1 MQLLLCLIDMAQVNE
16 QVVMEAL
23 KQCMDP
29 EVPLSV
35 VDLGLIYGVDINDK
49 NDVNIKMTM
58 TTRGCPLHD
67 TLVSDV
73 KRYLGKVN
81 GIGNINVEIVW
92 DPPWSPDRMSTE
104 AKEKIYGKK
113 SLRFSIDLEKSK
125 PVKVGKAVQQQ
136 DGSLALLNDQN
147 QGFMVNDQLIEFW
160 KMCDGTKTITEL
172 VDSFATKLNMQRADV
187 EKEVVELIQQMLE
200 ANLLKAEN

>member
-1 MQLLLCLIDMAQVNE
+1 MGNMAQKVSE
-16 QVVMEAL
+16 QVVMDAL
-23 KQCMDP
+23 KKCMDP

-35 VDLGLIYGVDINDK
+35 VDLGLIYGVDISDK

-67 TLVSDV
+67 TLVKDV
-73 KRYLGKVN
+73 KMYLGKVD

-92 DPPWSPDRMSTE
+92 EPPWSTDRMSPE

-125 PVKVGKAVQQQ
+125 LSKLGRVMQQQ
-136 DGSLALLNDQN
+136 DGSLALLNEQN
-147 QGFMVNDQLIEFW
+147 QGFMVNDSLIEFW
-160 KMCDGTKTITEL
+160 KLCDGTKTVTQLI
-172 VDSFATKLNMQRADV
+172 DMFASKLNMPRSDV
-187 EKEVVELIQQMLE
+187 EKEVVELVQQMLE
-200 ANLLKAEN
+200 ANLIKAEN

>member
-1 MQLLLCLIDMAQVNE
+1 MAQKVTE
-16 QVVMEAL
+16 QVVIDAL

-35 VDLGLIYGVDINDK
+35 VDLGLVYGVDISDK

-67 TLVSDV
+67 TLVNDV
-73 KRYLGKVN
+73 KRYLGKVE
-81 GIGNINVEIVW
+81 GIGDINVEIVW
-92 DPPWSPDRMSTE
+92 DPPWTPERMSPE

-125 PVKVGKAVQQQ
+125 PVKQGKVIQQT
-136 DGSLALLNDQN
+136 DGSLALINDQN
-147 QGFMVNDQLIEFW
+147 QGFIVNEQLVEFW
-160 KMCDGTKTITEL
+160 KMCDGTKTVTQL
-172 VDSFATKLNMQRADV
+172 VDTFAAKLNIQRSDV
-187 EKEVVELIQQMLE
+187 EKEVVELVQQML
-200 ANLLKAEN
+200 AGNLLKAEN

>member
-1 MQLLLCLIDMAQVNE
+1 MID
-16 QVVMEAL
+16 AL

-35 VDLGLIYGVDINDK
+35 VDLGLIYGVDINN

-67 TLVSDV
+67 TLVKDV
-73 KRYLGKVN
+73 KKYLSKVD

-92 DPPWSPDRMSTE
+92 DPPWSPDRMSPQ
-104 AKEKIYGKK
+104 AREKIYGKK
-113 SLRFSIDLEKSK
+113 SLRFSIDLERSK
-125 PVKVGKAVQQQ
+125 LMKCGSIIQQQ

-147 QGFMVNDQLIEFW
+147 QGFMVNDALIEFW
-160 KMCDGTKTITEL
+160 KMCDGTKTINQL
-172 VDSFATKLNMQRADV
+172 IDVFSSKFNLPRSDV
-187 EKEVVELIQQMLE
+187 EKEVVELVQQMLE
-200 ANLLKAEN
+200 ANLLKAES

>member
-1 MQLLLCLIDMAQVNE
+1 MIQVNE
-16 QVVMEAL
+16 QIVMEAL

-35 VDLGLIYGVDINDK
+35 VDLGLIYGVDIKDN
-49 NDVNIKMTM
+49 NDVNIRMTM

-67 TLVSDV
+67 TLISDV
-73 KRYLGKVN
+73 KRYLGKVDE
-81 GIGNINVEIVW
+81 IGNINVEIVW
-92 DPPWSPDRMSTE
+92 DPPWSQDRMSPE

-125 PVKVGKAVQQQ
+125 PTKQGKAVQQQ
-136 DGSLALLNDQN
+136 DGSLALLNEQN

-160 KMCDGTKTITEL
+160 KMCDGTKTVTQL
-172 VDSFATKLNMQRADV
+172 VDTFAVKLNLQRSDV
-187 EKEVVELIQQMLE
+187 EKEVVELLNQLLE
-200 ANLLKAEN
+200 ANLAKSEK

>member
-1 MQLLLCLIDMAQVNE
+1 MAQKVNE
-16 QVVMEAL
+16 QTVIEAL

-73 KRYLGKVN
+73 KRYLGKVDS
-81 GIGNINVEIVW
+81 IGDVNVEIVW
-92 DPPWSPDRMSTE
+92 DPPWSPERMSLN

-125 PVKVGKAVQQQ
+125 PLKQGEVVQQE
-136 DGSLALLNDQN
+136 DGSLALLNGQS
-147 QGFMVNDQLIEFW
+147 QGFMVNDHLVEFW
-160 KMCDGTKTITEL
+160 KICDGTKTINEL
-172 VDSFATKLNMQRADV
+172 VDSFAEKLKMQRSDV
-187 EKEVVELIQQMLE
+187 EKEVVELVQQMLE

>member
-1 MQLLLCLIDMAQVNE
+1 MVQKVTEQIVID
-16 QVVMEAL
+16 AL

-35 VDLGLIYGVDINDK
+35 VDLGLIYGVDINN

-67 TLVSDV
+67 TLVKDV
-73 KRYLGKVN
+73 KKYLSKVD

-92 DPPWSPDRMSTE
+92 DPPWSPDRMSPQ
-104 AKEKIYGKK
+104 AREKIYGKK
-113 SLRFSIDLEKSK
+113 SLRFSIDLERSK
-125 PVKVGKAVQQQ
+125 LMKCGSIIQQQ

-147 QGFMVNDQLIEFW
+147 QGFMVNDALIEFW
-160 KMCDGTKTITEL
+160 KMCDGTKTINQL
-172 VDSFATKLNMQRADV
+172 IDVFSSKFNLPRSDV
-187 EKEVVELIQQMLE
+187 EKEVVELVQQMLE
-200 ANLLKAEN
+200 ANLLKAES

>member
-1 MQLLLCLIDMAQVNE
+1 MAQVTE
-16 QVVMEAL
+16 DMVMSAL

-35 VDLGLIYGVDINDK
+35 VDLGLIYGVSISDK

-58 TTRGCPLHD
+58 TTKGCPLHD

-73 KRYLGKVN
+73 KRYLGKVG

-92 DPPWSPDRMSTE
+92 EPAWSPDRMSSE

-113 SLRFSIDLEKSK
+113 SLRFTMDLEKSK
-125 PVKVGKAVQQQ
+125 LAKQGNVIQQQ
-136 DGSLALLNDQN
+136 DGSLALINDQN
-147 QGFMVNDQLIEFW
+147 QGFMVNEALIEFW
-160 KMCDGTKTITEL
+160 KMCDGTKTLNQLI
-172 VDSFATKLNMQRADV
+172 DSFTDKLKMPRTDV
-187 EKEVVELIQQMLE
+187 EKEVVELVQQMLE
-200 ANLLKAEN
+200 AKLLKSET

>member
-1 MQLLLCLIDMAQVNE
+1 MAEKVSE

-23 KQCMDP
+23 KNCMDP

-35 VDLGLIYGVDINDK
+35 VDLGLIYGVNINDK

-73 KRYLGKVN
+73 KKYLGKVD

-92 DPPWSPDRMSTE
+92 DPPWSPDRMSPE

-113 SLRFSIDLEKSK
+113 SLRFSMDLEKSR
-125 PVKVGKAVQQQ
+125 PVKQGKTIQQQ
-136 DGSLALLNDQN
+136 DGSLALLNEQN

-172 VDSFATKLNMQRADV
+172 VDKFAAKLNMQRSDV
-187 EKEVVELIQQMLE
+187 EKEVVELVQQMLE
-200 ANLLKAEN
+200 ANLLKSEN

>member
-1 MQLLLCLIDMAQVNE
+1 MSKMAQVTEDIVIN
-16 QVVMEAL
+16 AL

-35 VDLGLIYGVDINDK
+35 VDLGLIYGVSISDK

-58 TTRGCPLHD
+58 TTPGCPLHD
-67 TLVSDV
+67 TLVKDV
-73 KRYLGKVN
+73 KKYLGMVN

-92 DPPWSPDRMSTE
+92 DPPWSPERMSPE

-125 PVKVGKAVQQQ
+125 LKKQGNVIQQQ
-136 DGSLALLNDQN
+136 DGSLALVNDQN
-147 QGFMVNDQLIEFW
+147 QGFMVNDALIEFW
-160 KMCDGTKTITEL
+160 KTCDGTKTLNQLIDNFT
-172 VDSFATKLNMQRADV
+172 AKLNMPRTDV
-187 EKEVVELIQQMLE
+187 EKEVVELVQQMLE
-200 ANLLKAEN
+200 ANLLKAET

>member
-1 MQLLLCLIDMAQVNE
+1 MAQKVNE
-16 QVVMEAL
+16 QTVIEAL

-73 KRYLGKVN
+73 KRYLGKVDS
-81 GIGNINVEIVW
+81 IGDVNVEIVW
-92 DPPWSPDRMSTE
+92 DPPWSPERMSLN

-125 PVKVGKAVQQQ
+125 PLKQGEVVQQE
-136 DGSLALLNDQN
+136 DGSLALLNGQS
-147 QGFMVNDQLIEFW
+147 QGFMVNDHLVEFW
-160 KMCDGTKTITEL
+160 KMCDGTKTINEL
-172 VDSFATKLNMQRADV
+172 VDSFAEKLKMQRSDV
-187 EKEVVELIQQMLE
+187 EKEVVELVQQMLE

>member
-1 MQLLLCLIDMAQVNE
+1 MSKMAQVTEDIVIN
-16 QVVMEAL
+16 AL

-35 VDLGLIYGVDINDK
+35 VDLGLIYGVSISDK

-58 TTRGCPLHD
+58 TTPGCPLHD
-67 TLVSDV
+67 TLVKDV
-73 KRYLGKVN
+73 KKYLGMVN

-92 DPPWSPDRMSTE
+92 DPPWSPERMSPE

-125 PVKVGKAVQQQ
+125 LKKQGNVIQQQ
-136 DGSLALLNDQN
+136 DGSLALVNDQN
-147 QGFMVNDQLIEFW
+147 QGFMVNDALIEFW
-160 KMCDGTKTITEL
+160 KTCDGTKTLNQLIDDFT
-172 VDSFATKLNMQRADV
+172 AKLNMPRIDV
-187 EKEVVELIQQMLE
+187 EKEVVELVQQMLE
-200 ANLLKAEN
+200 ANLLKAET

>member
-1 MQLLLCLIDMAQVNE
+1 MKVSE

-73 KRYLGKVN
+73 KRYLGKVD
-81 GIGNINVEIVW
+81 GVGNINVEIVW
-92 DPPWSPDRMSTE
+92 EPPWSPDRMTPE

-125 PVKVGKAVQQQ
+125 PVKLGKAVQQQ

-160 KMCDGTKTITEL
+160 KICDGTKTVTEL
-172 VDSFATKLNMQRADV
+172 VDSFAMKLNMQRADV
-187 EKEVVELIQQMLE
+187 EKEVVELVQQMLE
-200 ANLLKAEN
+200 ANLIKAEN

>member
-1 MQLLLCLIDMAQVNE
+1 MTEKVSE

-23 KQCMDP
+23 KNCMDP

-35 VDLGLIYGVDINDK
+35 VDLGLIYGVNINDK

-73 KRYLGKVN
+73 KRYLGKVD

-92 DPPWSPDRMSTE
+92 DPPWSPDRMSPE

-113 SLRFSIDLEKSK
+113 SLRFSMDLEKSR
-125 PVKVGKAVQQQ
+125 PVKQGKTIQQQ
-136 DGSLALLNDQN
+136 DGSLALLNEQN

-172 VDSFATKLNMQRADV
+172 VDKFAAKLNMQRSDV
-187 EKEVVELIQQMLE
+187 EKEVVELVQQMLE